1 MNRMST
7 FAFVLLFAAMAFGPR
22 QEAVAQTASPD
33 YAQAEEPFEET
44 ESPERSYETQILMD
58 ELEERSYDQ
67 TLNLRLGYDPSL
79 SALRAGTY
87 SARDVFFG
95 ADSVYW
101 LASGREDAR
110 RQAPLWQLERIT
122 IKNRKKGFL
131 VGGAF
136 GSLVGLAAGAV
147 AIQVTGQTNRQGAS
161 IGPSVAAIPAGAL
174 LGSLIGYVR
183 GSRRRYTF
191 DDLPTPPAPLPE
203 TTPAPYPA
211 SHYAALESEVERLR
225 EARSMMLD
233 RVSAL
238 EEYFW
243 ELEDQ
248 VDAETDLKA
257 ARTDVVTDSLRR
269 RLNQVED
276 RLGATTDLLAT
287 LETLPSP
294 PETVSFSYPEAGKKG
309 EMAAPAPAHL
319 MGLLDRADR
328 GEPAYGVVV
337 ASLPRREDAMDVSE
351 RLEELLR
358 HYSDR
363 YTAAVVPSE
372 DQSSHRAVFGPFESA
387 DAAREALDALADVLP
402 NPERGQTGLLKVL
415 VKPWGSIY
423 IDGELRQ
430 RETDLPY
437 AAPLAPDT
445 YRVTAVH
452 PTLGTWERTVY
463 VAPGEEASVVI
474 DFNAPDASSVVAS
487 VPLPQDYR
495 KSVALIP
502 RDAWV
507 VRLR

>member
-1 MNRMST
+1 M
-7 FAFVLLFAAMAFGPR
+7 
-22 QEAVAQTASPD
+22 
-33 YAQAEEPFEET
+33 
-44 ESPERSYETQILMD
+44 
-58 ELEERSYDQ
+58 
-67 TLNLRLGYDPSL
+67 
-79 SALRAGTY
+79 
-87 SARDVFFG
+87 
-95 ADSVYW
+95 
-101 LASGREDAR
+101 
-110 RQAPLWQLERIT
+110 
-122 IKNRKKGFL
+122 

-147 AIQVTGQTNRQGAS
+147 AIQVTGQTNEQGAS
-161 IGPSVAAIPAGAL
+161 IGPSLAAIPAGAL
-174 LGSLIGYVR
+174 LGAMVGYVR

-191 DDLPTPPAPLPE
+191 DDLPAPPTPLPDA
-203 TTPAPYPA
+203 TPAPYPA
-211 SHYAALESEVERLR
+211 SHYAALESEIERLR

-248 VDAETDLKA
+248 VDAETNLEA
-257 ARTDVVTDSLRR
+257 SRTDVVTDSLRR
-269 RLNQVED
+269 RLNQVEH

-287 LETLPSP
+287 LETMTL
-294 PETVSFSYPEAGKKG
+294 ETVALETRPIKPEPASFSYPKVAEKG
-309 EMAAPAPAHL
+309 EQAAPAHL
-319 MGLLDRADR
+319 TGLLDRADSD
-328 GEPAYGVVV
+328 EPAYGVVV

-351 RLEELLR
+351 RLEKLLR

-363 YTAAVVPSE
+363 YTATVVPSE

-387 DAAREALDALADVLP
+387 DAAKEALDALADVLP
-402 NPERGQTGLLKVL
+402 NPEQGQTGLLKVL

-437 AAPLAPDT
+437 AAPLTPDT

-463 VAPGEEASVVI
+463 VAPGEEASVVV